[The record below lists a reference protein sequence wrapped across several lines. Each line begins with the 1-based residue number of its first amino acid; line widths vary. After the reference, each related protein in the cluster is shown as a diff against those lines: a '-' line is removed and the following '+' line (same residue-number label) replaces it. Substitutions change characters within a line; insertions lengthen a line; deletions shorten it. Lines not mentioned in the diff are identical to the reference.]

1 VKKQRN
7 LSSRDLKLLSAYLD
21 GELTTKEQKRAEKLL
36 RDITNASSIL
46 EDLQMVKGIF
56 RLLPSRPVPR
66 NFLISEPESRKS
78 SIPGISTAMRYAS
91 AVSTALL
98 AIMLA
103 FDFLIPNP
111 FTENFLGTAQYA
123 PDSVVEEKSTIGELD
138 YAPLITELPEMPSA
152 DEEIAVEG
160 KGGGPAEFE
169 IQEGAPEQEGL
180 ITPAE
185 EQAEELPMKA
195 QVEDIIE
202 SDEATI
208 VEEDLS
214 DADEDLAKREAIIP
228 DEEEALAGETDRR
241 TVALNEKTIRTTEY
255 LLAACSILTA
265 AVAFITRK
273 VQK

>member
-1 VKKQRN
+1 MKKQRN
-7 LSSRDLKLLSAYLD
+7 LSSRELRLLSAYLD
-21 GELTTKEQKRAEKLL
+21 GELTAKEQKRAEKLL
-36 RDITNASSIL
+36 RDVTNASSIL
-46 EDLQMVKGIF
+46 EDLQVVKGILK
-56 RLLPSRPVPR
+56 LLSSKPVPR

-78 SIPGISTAMRYAS
+78 SIPGISTTMRYAS

-123 PDSVVEEKSTIGELD
+123 PDSDVEEKSTIGELEE
-138 YAPLITELPEMPSA
+138 APTFTELPEMPSE
-152 DEEIAVEG
+152 DEELAVDG

-180 ITPAE
+180 IVPAE
-185 EQAEELPMKA
+185 GQAEELPLKA
-195 QVEDIIE
+195 QVEDRIK

-214 DADEDLAKREAIIP
+214 EVDEDLAKREAIIP

-241 TVALNEKTIRTTEY
+241 TFALNEKTIRTAEY
-255 LLAACSILTA
+255 LLAASSILTA